1 MLGFWSSGGWVEVA
15 EIGEGGGEMRQRGG
29 WLARGE
35 SESACG
41 EVGGMGE
48 GGRMRHREP
57 WPRVDRE
64 HLAACHFCD
73 ALHDAPELEEGK
85 TAYCGKCGAV
95 LYRNRPASLD
105 RSVAFGLA
113 VLLLMVVAQG
123 FPFLSLDAKGVRT
136 AMTLTQAAGALMAEG
151 SVVLGVAVAVFTLV
165 APVVLAAGLVYVC
178 LPLRWGVVWPGAM
191 MVTKWLER
199 LVPWAMVEVFFLGA
213 LVSLLKLVKL
223 ADVSLGVAFWAL
235 AGVMIFLAAAI
246 GGIDRRELWDRL
258 EVAAE
263 K

>member
-1 MLGFWSSGGWVEVA
+1 V
-15 EIGEGGGEMRQRGG
+15 
-29 WLARGE
+29 
-35 SESACG
+35 
-41 EVGGMGE
+41 VGD
-48 GGRMRHREP
+48 GGRMKHREP

-73 ALHDAPELEEGK
+73 ALHEAPLVEEGN
-85 TAYCGKCGAV
+85 TVFCRNCGAV
-95 LYRNRPASLD
+95 LYRNRPSSLD
-105 RSVAFGLA
+105 RSVAFGVA
-113 VLLLMVVAQG
+113 VLLLMIVAQG
-123 FPFLSLDAKGVRT
+123 FPFMSLDAKGVRT
-136 AMTLTQAAGALMAEG
+136 AMTLTAAAGSLIDEG
-151 SVVLGVAVAVFTLV
+151 SGLLGVAVAVFTLV
-165 APVVLAAGLVYVC
+165 APVVVAGGLVYVC
-178 LPLRWGVVWPGAM
+178 LPLRWGVAWPGALA
-191 MVTKWLER
+191 VTKWLER

-235 AGVMIFLAAAI
+235 AGVMVCLAAAI

>member
-1 MLGFWSSGGWVEVA
+1 MG
-15 EIGEGGGEMRQRGG
+15 
-29 WLARGE
+29 
-35 SESACG
+35 
-41 EVGGMGE
+41 VGG
-48 GGRMRHREP
+48 RVRHREP

-73 ALHDAPELEEGK
+73 ALHDAPELQEGQ
-85 TAYCGKCGAV
+85 TAYCGNCGAV

-105 RSVAFGLA
+105 RAVAFGVA

-136 AMTLTQAAGALMAEG
+136 AMTLTTAAGVLIGEG
-151 SVVLGVAVAVFTLV
+151 SVVLGVAVALFTLV
-165 APVVLAAGLVYVC
+165 APVGLAAGLVYVC
-178 LPLRWGVVWPGAM
+178 LPLRWGVAWPGAVA
-191 MVTKWLER
+191 VTKWLGL

-235 AGVMIFLAAAI
+235 AGVMVCLAAAV

-263 K
+263 E